1 MRRLS
6 ATDSLFLSLETS
18 RLPMKVGGLVT
29 LDPTSAPAFGF
40 DRVRD
45 LYARRIARVPKLTW
59 TIKEAPLRLDRP
71 LWVDGGELD
80 IDRHLE
86 RVSVPAPGGPREVA
100 EVVGELFC
108 QPLDRDL
115 PLWRM
120 WYLDGLA
127 DGTAALFSTHHH
139 CLMDGTSGANLT
151 AIMFDLEPNPN
162 PEPEPPHPVAGPGD
176 PDPSDL
182 EQLLESGLNLLAT
195 SAKLPGFVGAYA
207 KRVARMV
214 PDVIKHGVPSA
225 LLSPAPRTSFN
236 HLVGAR
242 RVLAFASL
250 SLADLKA
257 VRKRLDVTVNDVI
270 VAVCTDALERYLRR
284 TGEGVP
290 ERPLTVAVPVSTR
303 APGDDELTNRV
314 SVFPISV
321 ATDIV
326 GPVEHLHAISRETE
340 RGKQLAEAFVASR
353 LPSFGELM
361 SPALWGAAVRAV
373 TPLFPYMPVVI
384 NTMVSTVRGAPCPL
398 YVAGA
403 RVTGIYP
410 TSIVLVNMGINF
422 TAISSDSQVDIGVTV
437 DPDLV
442 PDPWLVAEAL
452 PEALRDLMRAA
463 DLSDPQ
469 SVPTFAVA

>member
-6 ATDSLFLSLETS
+6 ATDSLFLSLETP
-18 RLPMKVGGLVT
+18 RMPMQVGGLVT
-29 LDPTSAPAFGF
+29 LDTTRAPDFGF
-40 DRVRD
+40 DRVRE
-45 LYARRIARVPKLTW
+45 LYARRITRVPKLTW
-59 TIKEAPLRLDRP
+59 RLKEVPLRLDRP
-71 LWVDGGELD
+71 LWMDGGALD
-80 IDRHLE
+80 IDQHLQ
-86 RVSVPAPGGPREVA
+86 RVAVPAPGGPREVA
-100 EVVGELFC
+100 EVVGRLFS
-108 QPLDRDL
+108 QPLDRGL

-120 WYLDGLA
+120 WYLDGVA
-127 DGTAALFSTHHH
+127 DGTAALFSAHHH
-139 CLMDGTSGANLT
+139 CLMDGTAGANLS
-151 AIMFDLEPNPN
+151 AIMFDLKPNPN
-162 PEPEPPHPVAGPGD
+162 PEPELPHPPAGPGGR
-176 PDPSDL
+176 DPSDL
-182 EQLLESGLNLLAT
+182 EQLLRSGLSLLAT
-195 SAKLPGFVGAYA
+195 PVKLPGFVGAYA

-225 LLSPAPRTSFN
+225 MLSPAPRTSFN
-236 HLVGAR
+236 HVVGAR

-284 TGEGVP
+284 IGEGVP

-321 ATDIV
+321 ATDMA

-361 SPALWGAAVRAV
+361 SPVLWGAAVRAV
-373 TPLFPYMPVVI
+373 TPLFPWMPVVM
-384 NTMVSTVRGAPCPL
+384 NTMVSSVRGAPCPL

-410 TSIVLVNMGINF
+410 TSIVLANMGINF
-422 TAISSDSQVDIGVTV
+422 TAISSDSQVDIGITV

-452 PEALRDLMRAA
+452 AEALEDLMRAA
-463 DLSDPQ
+463 GLGEPQ
-469 SVPTFAVA
+469 SVSLFAVA